1 MNDFVNLSSASN
13 AAAVEDAPAVEGA
26 PGFLTTASERI
37 GESNKR
43 IYAMVQCLT
52 DIADEVFGSAEEP
65 TDPSNSKGRDP
76 SSKMERL
83 FDSIDSTDSALSK
96 LHDQIGRFHRT
107 L

>member
-1 MNDFVNLSSASN
+1 MNDFVNISSASN
-13 AAAVEDAPAVEGA
+13 VTAVEDAP
-26 PGFLTTASERI
+26 GFLKTASERI

>member
-1 MNDFVNLSSASN
+1 MSEFVNLSSASN
-13 AAAVEDAPAVEGA
+13 ASYVEDAPAVEGA
-26 PGFLTTASERI
+26 PGFLTTASGRI
-37 GESNKR
+37 DESNKR

-52 DIADEVFGSAEEP
+52 DIADEVFGGAEEL

-83 FDSIDSTDSALSK
+83 FDSIDSTDSALNQ
-96 LHDQIGRFHRT
+96 LNDQIERFHRT